1 MLEEETEVL
10 EFRRVDSIALLQK
23 ASSPEDV
30 LRAVCSCVGYA
41 LCHLSIKPRDLSK
54 DE

>member
-23 ASSPEDV
+23 DSSSEDV
-30 LRAVCSCVGYA
+30 LRAVGSCVGCA
-41 LCHLSIKPRDLSK
+41 LYNLSVKPRDLSK